1 MLSKKTKYRLES
13 IKQIRVKFRKKIYN
27 IWEKRLKNRYKQH
40 FNTINTIFKNQNRCL
55 KNKLNTKINLYKI
68 QKYNY

>member
-27 IWEKRLKNRYKQH
+27 IWEKRLKNRYK
-40 FNTINTIFKNQNRCL
+40 
-55 KNKLNTKINLYKI
+55 
-68 QKYNY
+68 

>member
-27 IWEKRLKNRYKQH
+27 IPEI
-40 FNTINTIFKNQNRCL
+40 TT
-55 KNKLNTKINLYKI
+55 
-68 QKYNY
+68 